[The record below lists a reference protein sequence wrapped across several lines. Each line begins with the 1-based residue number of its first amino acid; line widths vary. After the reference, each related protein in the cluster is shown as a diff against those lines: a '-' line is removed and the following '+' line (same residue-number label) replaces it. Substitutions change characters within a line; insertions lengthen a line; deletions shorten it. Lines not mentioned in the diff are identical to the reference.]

1 MQAKL
6 YFSLLLAF
14 IFQGFT
20 GPVFADQ
27 DLAKTSQNPVGNII
41 SHHLRTD
48 GSRVAQMVD
57 LRIPACTQI
66 LQDLHSHCLDLDSY
80 GHSIQLHTAI
90 DRPVELYTS

>member
-6 YFSLLLAF
+6 YFSLLAF

-41 SHHLRTD
+41 SHHLRTIYILMP
-48 GSRVAQMVD
+48 V
-57 LRIPACTQI
+57 LQI
-66 LQDLHSHCLDLDSY
+66 KLLMPCL
-80 GHSIQLHTAI
+80 
-90 DRPVELYTS
+90 